1 MCSAIPH
8 ADFLRFFDDFGLDA
22 LHLIKAKLALVSTE
36 IWVDNIYQRDFGVLF
51 KRIKLFT
58 LKTLD
63 GTPACVQR
71 VGYLC
76 RFGVSW
82 GVGSGI
88 DPTDLKE
95 LLALAQHSLPYTK
108 HSLTISD
115 DAALGDPFVHLLLSL
130 FQRKLPK
137 LPENVQ
143 LLASSLGLPYVIGMS
158 LSADGFSKMDRA
170 HQKARLVGLTPSSDS
185 GPSLPESRRIQWLMR
200 HPDYMPSQR
209 LDGNTLSLL
218 VTGVKV
224 DIAADWLKVE
234 NGTVKFVWEVM
245 RAMYPQFTDAQL
257 ELAIKSNTVEG
268 TFALS
273 SFFALALVS
282 ENHYSVVA
290 SRFKFYFQNFF
301 TDPVSHV
308 NEKGSDVRERFAT
321 LIAATL
327 RTENPAFTVD
337 HYYTLAKKASNVLRL
352 SGIDGLFAMCRFLL
366 DKPEVQA
373 AMALGP
379 DRNSE
384 FYTRVDD
391 LIAVHADALKK
402 LVVYDVSTA
411 VFYLQYDPA
420 GHFHVPGV
428 QLAVRDYG
436 PVQVY
441 LAGPPGTGKTTTAV
455 QIFRDLR
462 MDGVR
467 CMPRGSVLL
476 VVVSTNVERTSLGLQ
491 LEQAGYT
498 VIDYASTRHL
508 WDPSV
513 SRLDAILGN
522 FSDMSLHY
530 ALIVTV
536 HSLCKVLFSKS
547 VCTRAQAAWDK
558 RGVFGARKTDTFD
571 LPHIPDRVE
580 GVWFSEAYSTCS
592 AVLGPLIGNKDMTID
607 ALRRLAYVPVVV
619 VDGPCD
625 PVAITF
631 WFDIA
636 PNLRVH
642 ILVPQQ
648 RPPTVVVFSEL
659 PPWLERLR
667 VALESPSAI
676 LLMTDRASAVELFY
690 AALRALAPHR
700 DIVYCTAE
708 ISTFDIGEL
717 DALLGRLAV
726 IITSPVITVCADCQ
740 ARNVKVFYASLGGGP
755 SPEMIR
761 QSLFRVRDPDAER
774 FLYLEPPHDKF
785 VSMGKPDPDTMSD
798 LLEQIMRIVN
808 SRAVTR
814 GAFFESVRGAI
825 PANLGALLRDNE
837 ATVIAQHLNEHLDG
851 TLPLAIL
858 AGIDFNRPVPRE
870 DLARVTMNFD
880 PDVAPALSFLC
891 PCTVRQG
898 DRTSDREVCSNCG
911 ELPVVV
917 VTGTTSQQPFR
928 LAPLGKPVRDL
939 EGGFFWKPD
948 CEVPRVE
955 GLPLLSPVDVA
966 TISDLLRHG
975 NQTGVRRITEL
986 LSALL
991 ASAAKLSYVEGTADG
1006 ANLPEA
1012 FKTLSNALVNVSS
1025 DTMRLA
1031 IEALQSKA
1039 DLVGRE
1045 HGDLLRQMLGA
1056 TGGER
1061 REFKAAIS
1069 VYAFMWNLGL
1079 PWNNAT
1085 LDRLIVELHLV
1096 AWPDRFKK
1104 WQLRKKMDPI
1114 RQLQNLSGAG
1124 GNLERWLDAAYL
1136 MCVGVS
1142 APARGIGSAQQ
1153 LLERLCTLRLARL
1166 FTLFCEIS
1174 GVDQTDRPL
1183 ILSTRGLHI
1192 PYDRGALI
1200 LDLAADRADAT
1211 LVLADV
1217 LSGLAAFSMSG
1228 RVPDDPA
1235 LVSVKD
1241 AVILAKLTAK
1251 FAFGMTLKF
1260 KRDGILQWNPAFLV
1274 TRLTVLYL
1282 RMKRDGPIPGCSPE
1296 HHAYMFGV
1304 VKEELRCV
1312 DDTMT
1317 PLLAVAEVPKP
1328 STVIPRTATVNSVTS
1343 LGSTQPYAEDGD
1355 GQIKPREKDALLSY
1369 MRGSIEKHTGL
1380 AHFTTFDQCDELWS
1394 QLDAE
1399 QRALVLGGSDTGE
1412 SRAHLKLKLHLG
1424 KLALDIVNRTKDSVL
1439 RRGFEKANMLMR
1451 QGTLDSMGS
1460 LDPGWART
1468 GNVRE
1473 SDLSSSESE
1482 EEEEETEAQY
1492 ERKRKRCMFLDDEAG
1507 QDDRGE
1513 NDLDVVSSSVDTQTY
1528 D

>member
-1 MCSAIPH
+1 MCSAITH
-8 ADFLRFFDDFGLDA
+8 EDFLRFFDAFGLDA

-36 IWVDNIYQRDFGVLF
+36 IFVDNIYQRDFSVLF
-51 KRIKLFT
+51 RRIKIFT

-63 GTPACVQR
+63 GTTACVQR

-82 GVGSGI
+82 GVVSGI

-95 LLALAQHSLPYTK
+95 LLALAQHSLPHTK

-115 DAALGDPFVHLLLSL
+115 DAVLGDPFVHLLLSQ
-130 FQRKLPK
+130 FQRTLPK
-137 LPENVQ
+137 LHENVR
-143 LLASSLGLPYVIGMS
+143 LLASSLALPSVLGMS
-158 LSADGFSKMDRA
+158 LSADGFSKVSQA
-170 HQKARLVGLTPSSDS
+170 HQKARLVDPTPT
-185 GPSLPESRRIQWLMR
+185 SLSNISETRRIQWLME
-200 HPDYMPSQR
+200 HPENMPPQR
-209 LDGNTLSLL
+209 MDGNTLGLL

-224 DIAADWLKVE
+224 EIAPAWL
-234 NGTVKFVWEVM
+234 TVVDGAFKFVWEVM
-245 RAMYPQFTDAQL
+245 RAMYPRFTTAQL

-273 SFFALALVS
+273 AFLALALES
-282 ENHYSVVA
+282 EYHFSVVA
-290 SRFKFYFQNFF
+290 SRLRFYFDNYF

-321 LIAATL
+321 LVAATL

-337 HYYTLAKKASNVLRL
+337 HYYTLAKKLANSHRTT
-352 SGIDGLFAMCRFLL
+352 GIDGLFAMCRHLL

-391 LIAVHADALKK
+391 VIDANADALKR
-402 LVVYDVSTA
+402 LVVYDVTTA
-411 VFYLQYDPA
+411 VFFLQSDATGGFY
-420 GHFHVPGV
+420 VPGV
-428 QLAVRDYG
+428 PMEVKYYGAV
-436 PVQVY
+436 QIY

-455 QIFRDLR
+455 EIWRNLR

-467 CMPRGSVLL
+467 CMSKGSVLL
-476 VVVSTNVERTSLGLQ
+476 VVVSTNVEKASLGPL
-491 LEQAGYT
+491 LGHAGYT
-498 VIDYASTRHL
+498 VIDYDNTRHL
-508 WDPSV
+508 WDPSI

-530 ALIVTV
+530 ALIITV
-536 HSLCKVLFSKS
+536 HSLCKVLYSKS
-547 VCTRAQAAWDK
+547 ACTRAQAAYGK
-558 RGVFGARKTDTFD
+558 RGVFGALQSDTFD
-571 LPHIPDRVE
+571 LPHFNGRVA
-580 GVWFSEAYSTCS
+580 GVWFSEGMAI
-592 AVLGPLIGNKDMTID
+592 VLAMLSPLITNKDMTVN

-659 PPWLERLR
+659 PSWLERLR
-667 VALESPSAI
+667 VALESPNAI

-700 DIVYCTAE
+700 DILYCTAD

-717 DALLGRLAV
+717 DALLERRAV
-726 IITSPVITVCADCQ
+726 IIASPVITVCTDLQ
-740 ARNVKVFYASLGGGP
+740 ARNVKVLYASFGGGP

-761 QSLFRVRDPDAER
+761 QSLFRVRDADAER
-774 FLYLEPPHDKF
+774 FLYLQPPHDKF

-808 SRAVTR
+808 SRSATQ
-814 GAFFESVRGAI
+814 GAFFDSVRGAI
-825 PANLGALLRDNE
+825 PTDLGALLRDNE

-858 AGIDFNRPVPRE
+858 AGIDFNRPVPKE
-870 DLARVTMNFD
+870 HLARVTMNFD

-891 PCTVRQG
+891 LCTVRQG

-911 ELPVVV
+911 ERPVVV

-928 LAPLGKPVRDL
+928 QAPLGSSVRDF
-939 EGGFFWKPD
+939 ESGFFWKPD
-948 CEVPRVE
+948 CGLPRVQ
-955 GLPLLSPVDVA
+955 GMPHLSPVDVA
-966 TISDLLRHG
+966 TICDILRHG

-986 LSALL
+986 LSSLL
-991 ASAAKLSYVEGTADG
+991 ASGAKLSYVEGTPDG

-1012 FKTLSNALVNVSS
+1012 LKTLSNALVSVTNEK
-1025 DTMRLA
+1025 MRVA
-1031 IEALQSKA
+1031 MEALKGKA
-1039 DLVGRE
+1039 DLVGLE

-1056 TGGER
+1056 TGDER
-1061 REFKAAIS
+1061 RDLKAAIS
-1069 VYAFMWNLGL
+1069 VHAFMFALGL
-1079 PWNNAT
+1079 SWNNAT
-1085 LDRLIVELHLV
+1085 LDRLTVELTLV
-1096 AWPDRFKK
+1096 AWPDRFKSC
-1104 WQLRKKMDPI
+1104 QLWKKTDPI

-1124 GNLERWLDAAYL
+1124 LHLERWLDAVYY
-1136 MCVGVS
+1136 MCVGVR

-1153 LLERLCTLRLARL
+1153 LLERLCTVRLARL
-1166 FTLFCEIS
+1166 FTLLCSIS

-1200 LDLAADRADAT
+1200 VDLAADRADAT
-1211 LVLADV
+1211 LVLADI
-1217 LSGLAAFSMSG
+1217 LSGLAAFNMRG

-1282 RMKRDGPIPGCSPE
+1282 RMQRDGPIPGCSPE
-1296 HHAYMFGV
+1296 HHAYIFRV

-1369 MRGSIEKHTGL
+1369 MRGSIEKHKGL
-1380 AHFTTFDQCDELWS
+1380 EHFTTFDQCDELWS

-1492 ERKRKRCMFLDDEAG
+1492 ERKRKRCRFLDDEAG
-1507 QDDRGE
+1507 QD
-1513 NDLDVVSSSVDTQTY
+1513 DLDVVSSSVDTQTY